1 MSDSP
6 FEGKADF
13 TNQSFYY
20 FLPMFNFEQ
29 KQKIGEKIT
38 KFKGVKIFIFII
50 IKFNYIFIFNFLQL
64 ISFSLK
70 ENINILINQKTD
82 ISTSKFAQD
91 VLSYGNVKFYDGNQ
105 IYDIKCI
112 NKSLSHPENYKCLQL
127 DLFWKIVRKFD
138 ESDEMINYFKKRGL
152 KDNVNLPSSIVYQL
166 PNYNLKLFNCYEFPK
181 IEETALINKSITEYE
196 IPQYIPDMPQGF
208 SLFCTLWEASR
219 VRQYLL
225 LSEEEKNKLF
235 GTQQKEENNEKE
247 NEINNNV
254 LEEPIPKTDFC
265 HLCMRKFDNYLV
277 HIETLTHKNNIS
289 KNPLLV
295 NRAKNTFNRINK
307 FWEEKESN
315 KENIDN
321 NFSQSAKDLKFDHNR
336 INSISTFSSTAS
348 TFKNDETVSL
358 IKSMN
363 SFLLEQELIESEKNK
378 ENIND
383 NIQRKMQS
391 TKKKLDFDTPKAK
404 TECKLNSYYSSSHSN
419 LNLMLS
425 KKRKLNLD
433 EEKNEV
439 NGDYFKDLNSKK
451 IKRLIRNKDVFF
463 K

>member
-91 VLSYGNVKFYDGNQ
+91 VLLYGNVKFYDGNQ

-181 IEETALINKSITEYE
+181 IEETALIKKSITEYE

-295 NRAKNTFNRINK
+295 NRAKNTFN
-307 FWEEKESN
+307 
-315 KENIDN
+315 
-321 NFSQSAKDLKFDHNR
+321 
-336 INSISTFSSTAS
+336 
-348 TFKNDETVSL
+348 
-358 IKSMN
+358 
-363 SFLLEQELIESEKNK
+363 
-378 ENIND
+378 
-383 NIQRKMQS
+383 
-391 TKKKLDFDTPKAK
+391 
-404 TECKLNSYYSSSHSN
+404 
-419 LNLMLS
+419 
-425 KKRKLNLD
+425 
-433 EEKNEV
+433 
-439 NGDYFKDLNSKK
+439 
-451 IKRLIRNKDVFF
+451 
-463 K
+463 

>member
-152 KDNVNLPSSIVYQL
+152 KDNV
-166 PNYNLKLFNCYEFPK
+166 
-181 IEETALINKSITEYE
+181 
-196 IPQYIPDMPQGF
+196 
-208 SLFCTLWEASR
+208 
-219 VRQYLL
+219 
-225 LSEEEKNKLF
+225 
-235 GTQQKEENNEKE
+235 
-247 NEINNNV
+247 
-254 LEEPIPKTDFC
+254 
-265 HLCMRKFDNYLV
+265 
-277 HIETLTHKNNIS
+277 
-289 KNPLLV
+289 
-295 NRAKNTFNRINK
+295 TF
-307 FWEEKESN
+307 
-315 KENIDN
+315 
-321 NFSQSAKDLKFDHNR
+321 
-336 INSISTFSSTAS
+336 
-348 TFKNDETVSL
+348 
-358 IKSMN
+358 
-363 SFLLEQELIESEKNK
+363 
-378 ENIND
+378 
-383 NIQRKMQS
+383 
-391 TKKKLDFDTPKAK
+391 
-404 TECKLNSYYSSSHSN
+404 
-419 LNLMLS
+419 
-425 KKRKLNLD
+425 
-433 EEKNEV
+433 
-439 NGDYFKDLNSKK
+439 
-451 IKRLIRNKDVFF
+451 
-463 K
+463 